1 MKTEKANPFESQKA
15 VIEKIIPETPGI
27 KSFVVRP
34 KNGFEFHCGQF
45 AELMVPG
52 IGEAPFAPSS
62 PCYEPETLTFT
73 VQNVGYMT
81 SVLHQMKEGD
91 SVGVRGP
98 YGNGFP
104 LDEFY
109 GKEVLLLIG
118 GVGFPPARA
127 LLYSLLKEKNKFSR
141 ITMCYGARTPE
152 DIVYK
157 YQIEDF
163 KKEIDLHQ
171 TVDNADN
178 NWNESE
184 GVVTVLL
191 DKIQFNLKN
200 AIAVVI
206 GPPIMMKF
214 GTLKLLEI
222 GFEFDS
228 IYLSMERKMY
238 CGFGQCRHCM
248 IDKYFICKDGPVF
261 RYDQLQNLPDIWE

>member
-1 MKTEKANPFESQKA
+1 MKVNSANPFLSQKA

-34 KNGFEFHCGQF
+34 GKEFKFQCGQF

-52 IGEAPFAPSS
+52 VGEAPFAPSS
-62 PCYEPETLTFT
+62 PCYEPDTLTFT
-73 VQNVGYMT
+73 IQNVGYMT
-81 SVLHQMKEGD
+81 SVLHGMKTGD
-91 SVGVRGP
+91 TVGIRGP
-98 YGNGFP
+98 YGHGFP
-104 LDEFY
+104 LDQFE

-118 GVGFPPARA
+118 GVGFPPART
-127 LLYSLLKEKNKFSR
+127 LLYSLLNDKNKFPR
-141 ITMCYGARTPE
+141 IMMCYGARTPD

-163 KKEIDLHQ
+163 KKKIEMHL
-171 TVDNADN
+171 TVDRADKK
-178 NWNESE
+178 WKESE

-191 DKIQFNLKN
+191 DKIKVNLKN
-200 AIAVVI
+200 TAAVVI

-222 GFEFDS
+222 GFQPKD

-248 IDKYFICKDGPVF
+248 IDSYFICKDGPVF
-261 RYDQLQNLPDIWE
+261 RYDQLKDLPDIWE

>member
-1 MKTEKANPFESQKA
+1 
-15 VIEKIIPETPGI
+15 
-27 KSFVVRP
+27 
-34 KNGFEFHCGQF
+34 
-45 AELMVPG
+45 
-52 IGEAPFAPSS
+52 
-62 PCYEPETLTFT
+62 
-73 VQNVGYMT
+73 
-81 SVLHQMKEGD
+81 
-91 SVGVRGP
+91 
-98 YGNGFP
+98 
-104 LDEFY
+104 
-109 GKEVLLLIG
+109 
-118 GVGFPPARA
+118 
-127 LLYSLLKEKNKFSR
+127 
-141 ITMCYGARTPE
+141 MCYGARTPE